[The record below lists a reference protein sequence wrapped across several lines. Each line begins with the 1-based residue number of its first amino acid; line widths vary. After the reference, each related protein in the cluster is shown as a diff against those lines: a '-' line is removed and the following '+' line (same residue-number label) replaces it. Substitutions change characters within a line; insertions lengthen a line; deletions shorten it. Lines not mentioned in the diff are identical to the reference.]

1 MKLIIHAGMPKNGSS
16 SVQASLQAS
25 CDQLMKQGVLIFDTV
40 NTLPMPRALTDASS
54 YLPPSKA
61 FAARYDGQE
70 VLDALVRENWEAYE
84 RLKQKEA
91 DFLIV
96 SSEIFP
102 QLHDHADFWDRL
114 TDGFQSVDFLVYLRN
129 PVKFYSSLIN
139 QMIQGGNNLHTTFKK
154 HFKMNS
160 LDNVF
165 NVRDLCHSRNFP
177 IRLRSF
183 ERKDLAEGDVV
194 EDFSVQLSSLCR
206 RNINLKKTL
215 PRNESFSHEALFAL
229 YVFNNA
235 KGADSTRMDWNIRKS
250 LSEQLRQLDSN
261 AGKTMN
267 FSNPPRKMVGRRV

>member
-154 HFKMNS
+154 HFKMTPS
-160 LDNVF
+160 ITYSTLGIYATHAIF
-165 NVRDLCHSRNFP
+165 LYDL
-177 IRLRSF
+177 
-183 ERKDLAEGDVV
+183 
-194 EDFSVQLSSLCR
+194 
-206 RNINLKKTL
+206 
-215 PRNESFSHEALFAL
+215 EAL
-229 YVFNNA
+229 
-235 KGADSTRMDWNIRKS
+235 KGKI
-250 LSEQLRQLDSN
+250 
-261 AGKTMN
+261 
-267 FSNPPRKMVGRRV
+267 